1 MKRGKLVVI
10 SGPSGVGKGTI
21 CKKVVA
27 RCPDV
32 ALSISVT
39 TRAKRGREVD
49 GRHYFFR
56 TDEQFDEL
64 IASDGLLEWAEYNGR
79 RYGTPRREVEEAI
92 AAGKTVILEIEVE
105 GGMQVKEK
113 HSETVMMFI
122 APPSMV
128 ELRRRLV
135 RRGTETREQIARRL
149 KRAEYEA
156 KIAESYDYVVVNDR
170 LHRAVNEVI
179 KIIKE
184 EQTC

>member
-21 CKKVVA
+21 CKKIVA

-32 ALSISVT
+32 ALSVSVT

-64 IASDGLLEWAEYNGR
+64 IANDGLLEWAEYNGR
-79 RYGTPRREVEEAI
+79 RYGTPRREVEEAVS
-92 AAGKTVILEIEVE
+92 AGKTVILEIEVE

-113 HSETVMMFI
+113 FADTLMVFI
-122 APPSMV
+122 APPSIS
-128 ELRRRLV
+128 ELRRRLTA
-135 RRGTETREQIARRL
+135 RGTETPEQIHRRL
-149 KRAEYEA
+149 KRAEYEMLQR
-156 KIAESYDYVVVNDR
+156 EYYDKVVINGS
-170 LHRAVNEVI
+170 LNRAVDEVI
-179 KIIKE
+179 KAIS
-184 EQTC
+184 TS